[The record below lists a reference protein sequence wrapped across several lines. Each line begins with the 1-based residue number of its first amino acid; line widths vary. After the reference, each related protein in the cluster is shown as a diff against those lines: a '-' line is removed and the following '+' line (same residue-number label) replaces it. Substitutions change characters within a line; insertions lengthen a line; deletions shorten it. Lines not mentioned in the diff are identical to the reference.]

1 MRTLSIIILTFVFS
15 IQLSAQNGENLCA
28 AAKKAYYSK
37 ISKTS
42 QIQYPGDENID
53 VTYYKLNL
61 NINYASQQI
70 FGLVTVN
77 AKSTVPGLSQF
88 FLDLQNSLTV
98 DSIIANTSKLQ
109 FDHSQNII
117 NITLPESYAPG
128 ESFSIN
134 IYYHGH
140 PGSSGFG
147 SFEFGD
153 HNGQPAIYTLSEPYG
168 ASDWWP
174 SKDTPADKADS
185 SDVWVT
191 SDSSFYTVSNG
202 SLEEVINNN
211 DGTKTYKWK
220 NHHPIANYLISLAMA
235 NYKIY
240 KNYFVYA
247 LDDTMEVFNYNYPE
261 NFTAAR
267 KNQLDETVSM
277 LQIYSNLFGPYP
289 YLDEKYGHAEFGW
302 GGGMEHQTVSS
313 MGAFGTT
320 IQSHELAHQCFGDK
334 VTCKDWHHIWLNEGF
349 ATYSEALYQEFKNG
363 KGAYNNEIN
372 FDINRAKSAVGT
384 IYVQNINSISEIFDG
399 ARSYSK
405 GSVVLHMLRGIVGD
419 ANFFNI
425 LKTYL
430 SDPQLAYGVAT
441 TEDFQ
446 RVAQDVSGMDLN
458 YFFQEWIYGEDFPK
472 YTFDWGYT
480 HLSGQQYQ
488 FNLSVSQADHNNP
501 TFFTMPIQV
510 KVNTDVGDILLTVF
524 NNQKNQNFKIEITG
538 EPQNISI
545 DPDNLILKE
554 IQKVT
559 TGISGNKNIVNRFRL
574 FQNYPNPFNPTT
586 TIEYQIP
593 SNLAY
598 RQAGASNSIV
608 KTQNFASQLV
618 QLKVYDILGREIETL
633 VNNKQKPGDYKVE
646 FNASNLPSGIYLYT
660 LKTDKKVEVRKMV
673 LLK

>member
-1 MRTLSIIILTFVFS
+1 VKTLSIIILVCV
-15 IQLSAQNGENLCA
+15 LSVQSLAQNGENLCA
-28 AAKKAYYSK
+28 LVKKAYYSK
-37 ISKTS
+37 ISKIS

-53 VTYYKLNL
+53 ATYYKLNL
-61 NINYASQQI
+61 KISYATQQI
-70 FGLVTVN
+70 SGVVTVD
-77 AKSTVPGLSQF
+77 AKSTAADLQQF
-88 FLDLQNSLTV
+88 FLDLQDVLTV
-98 DSIIANTSKLQ
+98 DSITSGNSKLQ
-109 FDHSQNII
+109 FTHSQNKV
-117 NITLPESYAPG
+117 NITLPGTYAPG
-128 ESFSIN
+128 ESFSVN

-153 HNGQPAIYTLSEPYG
+153 HNGDPAIWTLSEPYG

-174 SKDTPADKADS
+174 SKDTPADKVDS

-191 SDSSFYTVSNG
+191 SDSLFYTVSNG
-202 SLEEVINNN
+202 TLEEVINNN

-220 NHHPIANYLISLAMA
+220 NHHPIANYLISLAMT
-235 NYKIY
+235 NYAIY

-247 LDDTMEVFNYNYPE
+247 LDDTMQVINYNYPE
-261 NFTAAR
+261 NLTTNR
-267 KNQLDETVSM
+267 KLQLDETVNM

-313 MGAFGTT
+313 MGAFGTS
-320 IQSHELAHQCFGDK
+320 IQSHELAHQWFGDK
-334 VTCKDWHHIWLNEGF
+334 VTCKNWHHIWLNEGF
-349 ATYSEALYQEFKNG
+349 ATYSEALYQEFANG
-363 KGAYNNEIN
+363 KDAYNDEIN
-372 FDINRAKSAVGT
+372 FDIKRAKSAVGT
-384 IYVQNINSISEIFDG
+384 IYVQDINSVGEIFNG

-419 ANFFNI
+419 TNFFNI

-446 RVAQDVSGMDLN
+446 RVAEEVSGQDLN
-458 YFFQEWIYGEDFPK
+458 YFFQEWIYGQDYPK
-472 YTFDWGYT
+472 YAFDWGYT

-488 FNLSVSQADHNNP
+488 FNFNVRQGNHNNP
-501 TFFTMPIQV
+501 AFFTMPIQV
-510 KVNTDVGDILLTVF
+510 KVTTTFGDTLLTVF

-554 IQKVT
+554 IQQVT
-559 TGISGNKNIVNRFRL
+559 TDISGNPKIVNEFKL

-593 SNLAY
+593 SNVK
-598 RQAGASNSIV
+598 GETSKGIV
-608 KTQNFASQLV
+608 KTQNIASPQQNV
-618 QLKVYDILGREIETL
+618 VLKVYDLLGREVAAL
-633 VNNKQKPGDYKVE
+633 VNKKQQPGTYNVE
-646 FNASNLPSGIYLYT
+646 FDASSLPSGIYYYRIKYGNYI
-660 LKTDKKVEVRKMV
+660 KTRNMI

>member
-1 MRTLSIIILTFVFS
+1 MRTLSIIILTSVLS
-15 IQLSAQNGENLCA
+15 IQLLAQNGENLCA

-37 ISKTS
+37 IFKTS
-42 QIQYPGDENID
+42 QIQYPEDENID

-70 FGLVTVN
+70 SGIVTVDV
-77 AKSTVPGLSQF
+77 KSTVADLGQF
-88 FLDLQNSLTV
+88 FLDLQDVLTV
-98 DSIIANTSKLQ
+98 DSVTSGSSRLR
-109 FDHSQNII
+109 FTHSQNKIS
-117 NITLPESYAPG
+117 ITLSK
-128 ESFSIN
+128 SFSLGKQFSVKVF
-134 IYYHGH
+134 YHGH

-174 SKDTPADKADS
+174 SKDTPADKVDS
-185 SDVWVT
+185 SAVWVT

-235 NYKIY
+235 NYAIY

-247 LDDTMEVFNYNYPE
+247 LDDTMEVINYNYPE
-261 NFTAAR
+261 NLTAAR

-320 IQSHELAHQCFGDK
+320 IQSHELAHQWFGDK

-349 ATYSEALYQEFKNG
+349 ATYSEALYQEFTNG

-372 FDINRAKSAVGT
+372 FDISRAKSAVGT
-384 IYVQNINSISEIFDG
+384 IYVQDINSIGEIFNG

-405 GSVVLHMLRGIVGD
+405 GSVVLHMLRGIVSD
-419 ANFFNI
+419 TNFFNI
-425 LKTYL
+425 LKAYL

-446 RVAQDVSGMDLN
+446 RVAQDVSGQDLN
-458 YFFQEWIYGEDFPK
+458 YFFQEWIYGEDYPN

-488 FNLSVSQADHNNP
+488 FNFNVSQANHSNP

-510 KVNTDVGDILLTVF
+510 KVTTTFGDTLLTVF
-524 NNQKNQNFKIEITG
+524 NDQKIQNFKFEITG

-545 DPDNLILKE
+545 DPNNLILKE

-559 TGISGNKNIVNRFRL
+559 TGITSESKIVNKFRL

-586 TIEYQIP
+586 TIKYSVTKETHPFIP
-593 SNLAY
+593 S
-598 RQAGASNSIV
+598 REGKERSDRGV
-608 KTQNFASQLV
+608 LV
-618 QLKVYDILGREIETL
+618 TLNVYDLLGRKVTSL
-633 VNNKQKPGDYKVE
+633 VNKMQQPGNYKVE
-646 FNASNLPSGIYLYT
+646 FDASSLPSGIYYYRIKSGT
-660 LKTDKKVEVRKMV
+660 YSKVKKMI